1 MRFFKLCASIA
12 SIVFL
17 SGCATIMKD
26 DSQPVA
32 FSTEPDDATV
42 KFNSVARGKTPVTLM
57 VKRSMKE
64 TIVTIEKKGYR
75 TETFPLEKSMS
86 AMTFGNIIFGGIIGV
101 GVDAA
106 TGKNTN
112 YPDNVHINLVETFST
127 NDARTNEPVS
137 VSSQRN
143 SETSVKRKLML
154 DYQNGVITAD
164 EYIKLLQDI

>member
-1 MRFFKLCASIA
+1 
-12 SIVFL
+12 
-17 SGCATIMKD
+17 
-26 DSQPVA
+26 
-32 FSTEPDDATV
+32 
-42 KFNSVARGKTPVTLM
+42 
-57 VKRSMKE
+57 
-64 TIVTIEKKGYR
+64 
-75 TETFPLEKSMS
+75 
-86 AMTFGNIIFGGIIGV
+86 MTFGNIIFGGIIGV

-127 NDARTNEPVS
+127 NDARTNEAVS